1 MAVQTDHSSQ
11 DSKQHLLKGAEELFA
26 RHGFDGTSIRLIA
39 KELGVNS
46 GMISYYFGSKEA
58 LYLQIFRSRL
68 IEIAD
73 EISRFDQ
80 LDLDPAKKL
89 EAYLLVYIKR
99 ISSNQS
105 FHRLLYNQLSTQ
117 KNLAVISMVSEAR
130 VHIYQFLLKVIKSG
144 VDSGHF
150 KAIDVEIFALNILS
164 FIPSVFTGNL
174 SSLMHLNEPV
184 KEDFAGRMIDYIML
198 TVIPEQNQLQKSVN
212 V

>member
-1 MAVQTDHSSQ
+1 MAGQTDHSVQ
-11 DSKQHLLKGAEELFA
+11 DSKQTLLKGAEELFA
-26 RHGFDGTSIRLIA
+26 KHGFDGTSIRLIA

-58 LYLQIFRSRL
+58 LYLQIFRNRL
-68 IEIAD
+68 LEIAD

-80 LDLDPAKKL
+80 LDLDPGKKL

-105 FHRLLYNQLSTQ
+105 FHRLLYNQLATRRHP
-117 KNLAVISMVSEAR
+117 AVISMVSEAR
-130 VHIYQFLLKVIKSG
+130 VQIYHFLLKIVKSG
-144 VDSGHF
+144 IHTGHF
-150 KAIDVEIFALNILS
+150 KAIDEEIFSLNILS

-174 SSLMHLNEPV
+174 ATLIHLNEPIR
-184 KEDFAGRMIDYIML
+184 EDIAGRMIDYIML
-198 TVIPEQNQLQKSVN
+198 TVIPEQYQLQKSVN